1 LFCHQARRQYK
12 PPNIDPRSV
21 RDGLRIP

>member
-1 LFCHQARRQYK
+1 LPPSTPPNK

-21 RDGLRIP
+21 RDGLRVP